1 MSYALRTR
9 FGRDIVAEFLVPA
22 RKTARERVIIL
33 CDGMPTLPSKGS
45 LLEFFARKGYWVF
58 HPRYRG
64 TWESGG
70 SFLARPCDED
80 IRIVMDGLVRGF
92 REAWNGKK
100 FRLRNPEIT
109 LVASSFGGATALLA
123 SRDSRVRRVIA
134 FSPVVDWTSES
145 KAEPMS
151 FLKRF
156 TAEGFGQAYRG
167 HPGIWA
173 KLKSGKYFN
182 PVREAARIDG
192 RKLLLFHARDDDSVL
207 WRPVR
212 QFSERTGATLVLSK
226 RGGHMGL
233 SMAARPG
240 HWKRIAK
247 FLRMKA

>member
-9 FGRDIVAEFLVPA
+9 FGRDIIAEFMPPVRLGKHA
-22 RKTARERVIIL
+22 RVIIL
-33 CDGMPTLPSKGS
+33 CDGMPTTPSKGS

-80 IRIVMDGLVRGF
+80 IGIVINGLTSGF
-92 REAWNGKK
+92 RDAWSGRS
-100 FRLRNPEIT
+100 FRLENPDIT

-123 SRDSRVRRVIA
+123 SRDLRVRRVVA
-134 FSPVVDWTSES
+134 FSPLVDWTSES
-145 KAEPMS
+145 RAEPMS

-167 HPGIWA
+167 RSGVWS
-173 KLKSGKYFN
+173 KLKSGTYFN
-182 PVREAARIDG
+182 PVRHAASIDG
-192 RKLLLFHARDDDSVL
+192 AKTLVFHARDDDNIP
-207 WRPVR
+207 WRPVAAFAKR
-212 QFSERTGATLVLSK
+212 IGARIVLTK

-233 SMAARPG
+233 GTAKKPA

-247 FLRMKA
+247 FLRMKS